1 MQSAGR
7 RARRSTPDWPGFVDA
22 LSTLREVGRSDR
34 AEEEGPATLLRLL
47 AQYCQ
52 LESAAVYPVEGYEQW
67 PVRWDKASGELAVT
81 VPAEGGYISRTF
93 EVNFN

>member
-1 MQSAGR
+1 MTAKAVSCGCI
-7 RARRSTPDWPGFVDA
+7 ST
-22 LSTLREVGRSDR
+22 VGRGRDGE
-34 AEEEGPATLLRLL
+34 A
-47 AQYCQ
+47 
-52 LESAAVYPVEGYEQW
+52 AAVYPVEGYEQW